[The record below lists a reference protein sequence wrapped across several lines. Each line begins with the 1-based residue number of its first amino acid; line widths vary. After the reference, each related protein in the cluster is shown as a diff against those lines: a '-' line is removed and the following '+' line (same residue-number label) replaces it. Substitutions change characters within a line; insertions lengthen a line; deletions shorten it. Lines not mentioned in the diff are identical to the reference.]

1 MGLFDKPFD
10 KPLFPKVGTH
20 PDFLK
25 STTLIIGFLFTS
37 KLVVFQL
44 LIHYFKDEP
53 KKGLEP
59 STCSLRMKIK
69 NIP

>member
-1 MGLFDKPFD
+1 MGISDKPFD
-10 KPLFPKVGTH
+10 KPLFPKVGTY

-37 KLVVFQL
+37 KLIVFQL

-59 STCSLRMKIK
+59 SICSFGVRIK
-69 NIP
+69 NIT